1 MIKISI
7 FKWLQNQGYQVNDT
21 MLSYI
26 DLWHSWYVGKVKDFH
41 NYRVY
46 NGQKHVDCQRLS
58 LCMAKQVCQDW
69 ADLLLNEKVKINHP
83 NKTTQ
88 DFIVSVLDNNNFWTR
103 GNQAIE
109 DAFWSGLVACIP
121 YPDGLQIAP
130 DETVVSTE
138 SIKMTFYVGNQIIP
152 LTIDNG
158 ECTECAF
165 YYEHKIADTVYIILR
180 MCVLENGRYIITNK
194 VFDKNAGVIEVE
206 NYSQIEEFQSL
217 APVWDTGTDIKPF
230 VFIKPNNK
238 NSIDDNSPFGMA
250 VFSGAID
257 ILKGLDTVYDSYIN
271 EYSAGKTRII
281 ASADTMRFM
290 DGKPVFDPD
299 DIVFYRM
306 PTSVN
311 NETKIDFIQP
321 AIRAMSSGIED
332 NLNLL
337 SMRCGFGER
346 HYNFVGGGVATATQ
360 VISENSHMFRTLK
373 KHEIVLDAFFK
384 DLCRLIIHY
393 GLYYMGASLADEN
406 EFVTVDFDDSIIE
419 DKQTVNN
426 DMRMDVSAGL
436 LKPELYIAKKY
447 NVSLEEAREM
457 IPNVQPEYTFGGV
470 GE

>member
-7 FKWLQNQGYQVNDT
+7 LKWLQDQGYQVNDT
-21 MLSYI
+21 MSSYVDI
-26 DLWHSWYVGKVKDFH
+26 WHSWYVGKVKGFH

-46 NGQKHVDCQRLS
+46 NGEKYVNCQRLS
-58 LCMAKQVCQDW
+58 LCMGKQVCQDW

-88 DFIVSVLDNNNFWTR
+88 DFIVSVLDNNNFWVR

-130 DETVVSTE
+130 DGTVTSTE

-165 YYEHKIADTVYIILR
+165 YYEYKIADTVYIVLR
-180 MCVLENGRYIITNK
+180 MCVLENGQYVIVNK

-206 NYSQIEEFQSL
+206 NYSSIEEFQSL
-217 APVWDTGTDIKPF
+217 APRWETATDIKPF

-281 ASADTMRFM
+281 ASADTVRFA

-299 DIVFYRM
+299 DVVFYRM

-311 NETKIDFIQP
+311 NETKIDFVQP

-346 HYNFVGGGVATATQ
+346 HYNFTGGGVATATQ

-373 KHEIVLDAFFK
+373 KHEIVLDSFFK

-393 GLYYMGASLADEN
+393 GRYYMNVSLADED

-447 NVSLEEAREM
+447 NVSVEEAREM

>member
-7 FKWLQNQGYQVNDT
+7 LKWLQNQGYQVNDT
-21 MLSYI
+21 MSSYV
-26 DLWHSWYVGKVKDFH
+26 DMWHSWYVGKVKGFH

-46 NGQKHVDCQRLS
+46 NGEKYVNCQRLS

-83 NKTTQ
+83 NKATQ
-88 DFIVSVLDNNNFWTR
+88 DFIISVLDNNNFWVR

-109 DAFWSGLVACIP
+109 DAFWSGLVACMP
-121 YPDGLQIAP
+121 YPDGL
-130 DETVVSTE
+130 TVSPNGTIQSAD

-152 LTIDNG
+152 LTVDNG

-165 YYEHKIADTVYIILR
+165 FYEYKIADTVYIVLR
-180 MCVLENGRYIITNK
+180 MCILENGLYVVVNK
-194 VFDKNAGVIEVE
+194 VFDKNAGVIEVD
-206 NYSQIEEFQSL
+206 YSGIEEFQHL
-217 APVWDTGTDIKPF
+217 APRWETNTDIKPF

-281 ASADTMRFM
+281 ASADTINFQ

-306 PTSVN
+306 PTGAN
-311 NETKIDFIQP
+311 NETKLDFVQP

-393 GLYYMGASLADEN
+393 GLYYMNVSLADEN

-419 DKQTVNN
+419 DKQSLYN
-426 DMRMDVSAGL
+426 DMRLDVSAGL
-436 LKPELYIAKKY
+436 LKPELYIMKKY
-447 NVSLEEAREM
+447 NVSQEEAREM

>member
-1 MIKISI
+1 
-7 FKWLQNQGYQVNDT
+7 
-21 MLSYI
+21 
-26 DLWHSWYVGKVKDFH
+26 
-41 NYRVY
+41 
-46 NGQKHVDCQRLS
+46 
-58 LCMAKQVCQDW
+58 
-69 ADLLLNEKVKINHP
+69 
-83 NKTTQ
+83 
-88 DFIVSVLDNNNFWTR
+88 
-103 GNQAIE
+103 
-109 DAFWSGLVACIP
+109 
-121 YPDGLQIAP
+121 
-130 DETVVSTE
+130 
-138 SIKMTFYVGNQIIP
+138 MTFYAGNQIIP

-299 DIVFYRM
+299 DTIFYRL
-306 PTSVN
+306 PSSPKN
-311 NETKIDFIQP
+311 DAKLDFIQP
-321 AIRAMSSGIED
+321 DIRPMTAGIED

-393 GLYYMGASLADEN
+393 GLYYMNVSLSDEN
-406 EFVTVDFDDSIIE
+406 ELVTVDFDDSIIE